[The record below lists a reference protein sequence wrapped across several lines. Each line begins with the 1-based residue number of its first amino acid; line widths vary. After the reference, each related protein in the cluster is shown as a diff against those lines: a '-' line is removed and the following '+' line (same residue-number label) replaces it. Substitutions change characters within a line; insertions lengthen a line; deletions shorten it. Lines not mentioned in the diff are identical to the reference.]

1 MNPDLLEG
9 FYLNNLRVEPRKGKI
24 TGRLRSL
31 RLAPRAMDVLV
42 CLAHHPGEVV
52 SRETLITEAWGEGGS
67 SEALSH
73 AVTQIRNTLDDRKDH
88 PEYIETLPR
97 QGYRLL
103 VRPAA
108 SPESGDEH
116 PSTGGLQLSIH
127 ETGLLEN
134 LKQRGVLETGL
145 AYLVFGW
152 LILQVADILFDQL
165 HVPAWAGTFVTVG
178 VIAGFPIAL
187 VLSWFLE
194 FRHGRAVL
202 HEHSPQAAARRR
214 ISRTYISV
222 LAALAIAAVAVFFY
236 DRNYGLP
243 VPPAEAPAPAAAVER
258 VLPPVLDNSIAVL
271 PFLNLDGSGET
282 EIFAQGLVDD
292 VLGRLA
298 RVPGLLVSSRGDAF
312 TLEPNSAS
320 SKVRERLRVARYVEG
335 SVQIRGDRLRVIVQ
349 LIDSDTGFHLLS
361 RTFDRLREDFFDIRD
376 EITEL
381 TVANVR
387 VALPADTQAEAT
399 ISPSDPSLD
408 AYVRYRQGVDAS
420 RLPPSADTIELA
432 LARFDEAL
440 SIDADYA
447 AAHAGKCLVY
457 VDAYPISDDPAFID
471 RAETSCAQALSLN
484 PNLDMVHTALG
495 ELYLGTGR
503 YEDAEDAYEKALQ
516 TNPNSVASLTGLGE
530 IYRLQKRGEEAEERF
545 RQAVGLH
552 PGDWS
557 AYNNLGYFL
566 YRSGRYAEAAE
577 QYELVVGL
585 NDQNMVGFTNLG
597 TAYMLAGDFESAA
610 PAFRQAID
618 IEPRP
623 SAYSNLGL
631 MHYYLGDLDAA
642 IDAHRQA
649 VMLAPN
655 DHLSWSNLGDALWIA
670 GRREQAQEAFGKAAD
685 LARSALEVN
694 PNDPGY
700 LMDLAWI
707 ETMLGQPE
715 EARRRI
721 DRARTLAPGDPYVH
735 YIDGLM
741 RVKAGQVDEA
751 LGALEKAAEQGYSI
765 QMLAADPQLAAL
777 RAQPLF
783 VKIIDAGNT
792 R

>member
-1 MNPDLLEG
+1 MNPDLHEG
-9 FYLNNLRVEPRKGKI
+9 FYLKNLRVEPRKGQV
-24 TGRLRSL
+24 TGRLRSVH
-31 RLAPRAMDVLV
+31 LAPRAMDVLV
-42 CLAHHPGEVV
+42 CLAQHPGKVV
-52 SRETLITEAWGEGGS
+52 SRETLITEAWGGSGS

-73 AVTQIRNTLDDRKDH
+73 AVTQIRNTLDDRKKH
-88 PEYIETLPR
+88 SEYIETLPR

-103 VRPAA
+103 VQPAA
-108 SPESGDEH
+108 SPESGSE
-116 PSTGGLQLSIH
+116 PSSAVGSQLSIH
-127 ETGLLEN
+127 DTGLLDN

-165 HVPAWAGTFVTVG
+165 HFPAWAGTFVTVG

-202 HEHSPQAAARRR
+202 HEHSAQVAARRR
-214 ISRTYISV
+214 FSRTYISV
-222 LAALAIAAVAVFFY
+222 IAALAIAAIAVFFY

-243 VPPAEAPAPAAAVER
+243 TPLEEPAQAAAPTER

-271 PFLNLDGSGET
+271 PFLNLDGSEET

-312 TLEPNSAS
+312 SLEPNSAS

-349 LIDSDTGFHLLS
+349 LIDSESGFHLLS

-387 VALPADTQAEAT
+387 VALPPETQAQAR
-399 ISPSDPSLD
+399 ISPSDPCLD

-420 RLPPSADTIELA
+420 RLPTTVDTINQA
-432 LARFDEAL
+432 LSRFDEAL
-440 SIDADYA
+440 ASDPDYA

-457 VDAYPISDDPAFID
+457 VDAYPETDDPAYIE
-471 RAETSCAQALSLN
+471 RAESSCAQALSLN

-495 ELYLGTGR
+495 ELYRGTGR
-503 YEDAEDAYEKALQ
+503 YDDAEAAYEKALLI
-516 TNPNSVASLTGLGE
+516 NPNSVASLTGLGE
-530 IYRLQKRGEEAEERF
+530 MYRLQKRTEAAEERY

-557 AYNNLGYFL
+557 AYNELGYFL
-566 YRSGRYAEAAE
+566 YRSGRYSEAAE

-585 NDQNMVGFTNLG
+585 DDRNMVGFTNLG

-610 PAFRQAID
+610 PAFSEAID
-618 IEPRP
+618 IEPQP
-623 SAYSNLGL
+623 NAYSNLGL

-642 IDAHRQA
+642 IAAHREA
-649 VMLAPN
+649 VGLAPN
-655 DHLSWSNLGDALWIA
+655 DHLYWSNLGDALWIA
-670 GRREQAQEAFGKAAD
+670 GRGEQAAEAFGTAAG
-685 LARSALEVN
+685 LAESALEVN

-707 ETMLGQPE
+707 ETMLGRSDD
-715 EARRRI
+715 ARGHI
-721 DRARTLAPGDPYVH
+721 DRALSLAPGDPYVH

-741 RVKAGQVDEA
+741 RVRSGQADEA
-751 LGALEKAAEQGYSI
+751 LDALETAAEQGYSR

-777 RAQPLF
+777 RAQPRF
-783 VKIIDAGNT
+783 VAIIDSG
-792 R
+792 RIR